1 MKMNKFF
8 MLGLAG
14 LAFAAC
20 SNEESVVDTGFPKG
34 EAALSIRL
42 ISPTTKTSAQ
52 TTDVVTVTGPVVI
65 TVVDDNGQQQIS
77 LTQTQ
82 LAEVL
87 KNQNPEVIRFWNVNG
102 PQKVIVQMN
111 GGQKSYSSYAINKN
125 EEVTMIAAD
134 PESEI
139 TEVKHSVNMQSVS
152 AITAYGET
160 STFKAAGTGT
170 PDLDD
175 DVYETGASQED
186 VGHIYEIYQAEV
198 QLEIPVARLEVSGI
212 CHTPA
217 HITTTTDC
225 GFATLT
231 IDGVYMDNIMANGA
245 SVAGDLI
252 DPTKRTDYKF
262 PGVETGVDLS
272 GVDAVLSETISSES
286 FLQNKSWPVAGQTY
300 GYNFYAPTAE
310 QITGLTTDEQKEAV
324 NPKFK
329 IYFATATGKDGNIL
343 AQPRYAMITKYK
355 DTDGNG
361 IVLTAGTVYRITSA
375 ELSDDY
381 IISPEG
387 GEKVVGVEVVVTQ
400 AQWTVKTITAEW
412 EQ

>member
-20 SNEESVVDTGFPKG
+20 SNEENVADMGFPKG

-42 ISPTTKTSAQ
+42 VSPTTKASTQ
-52 TTDVVTVTGPVVI
+52 TGAAVTVTGPVVI

-77 LTQTQ
+77 LTKEQ

-87 KNQNPEVIRFWNVNG
+87 KDENPEVIRFWNVNG

-111 GGQKSYSSYAINKN
+111 GGQASYSSYAIDKE

-134 PESEI
+134 QESGI
-139 TEVKHSVNMQSVS
+139 TEVKHAVDMQSVD
-152 AITAYGET
+152 AIAAYGET

-170 PDLDD
+170 PDLNDEI
-175 DVYETGASQED
+175 YETGASQED
-186 VGHIYEIYQAEV
+186 ADHVYEIYQAEV

-212 CHTPA
+212 RHTPA
-217 HITTTTDC
+217 HITTSDDC
-225 GFATLT
+225 GFQSLT

-245 SVAGDLI
+245 LTANDLI
-252 DPTKRTDYKF
+252 DPTKRVDYKF
-262 PGVETGVDLS
+262 PNVTAGVDLS
-272 GVDAVLSETISSES
+272 GTDAVLSEAIPTES
-286 FLQNKSWPVAGQTY
+286 FLQDKSWPDAGLAY
-300 GYNFYAPTAE
+300 GFNFYAPTAD

-329 IYFATATGKDGNIL
+329 IYFKTATGKDGNVL

-355 DTDGNG
+355 DTEGNA

-375 ELSDDY
+375 VLGDEY
-381 IISPEG
+381 IIAPEG
-387 GEKVVGVEVVVTQ
+387 GEEVVGVEVVVTQ
-400 AQWTVKTITAEW
+400 AQWTVKEINADW
-412 EQ
+412 AN